1 MLVEHLRRARRL
13 KKGHPMGPKV
23 HIVGGGLAGSEA
35 AWQVVQA
42 GIPVVLHEMRPKKMT
57 PAHQTGHLA
66 ELVCSNSLKSLSED
80 SAPGLLKREM
90 TALNSLIVPSAHTA
104 RVPAGQALAVNR
116 EIFSECIERALTDS
130 GLFTR
135 LDDEITEIPS
145 ETELLGRGEV
155 WILASGPLT
164 TQPLAEQIMELAGGA
179 KRLHFY
185 DAIAP
190 VIAAD
195 SIDHERGAF
204 RADRWQKD
212 ETTGGDYLNL
222 PMTKDE
228 YERFIDAVTSA
239 EKMPLHEFEETKY
252 FESCL
257 PIEVMVERGRETL
270 RFGPMKPVGLTDP
283 RTGRWPHANVQLRLE
298 NRDATMFSMVGFQTK
313 MKWPEQKRVFAL
325 IPGLEE
331 AEFYRYGS
339 VHRNTYI
346 KSPEALDE
354 RLAFK
359 KNSRVLLAGQITG
372 VEGYTESAAIGL
384 LAGRAAAAILKNEE
398 VRMPPR
404 ETMLGAL
411 HSYVTLGGLGDYQPM
426 NANLGLLPALA
437 KQRGISKAD
446 RKAKQVATAWGEF
459 QGWAERTTFAN
470 SSGLSDAPPTS
481 PPSMSS

>member
-1 MLVEHLRRARRL
+1 M
-13 KKGHPMGPKV
+13 KPTV

-42 GIPVVLHEMRPKKMT
+42 GISVVLHEMRPQKMT
-57 PAHQTGHLA
+57 PAHHTANLA

-90 TALNSLIVPSAHTA
+90 AALDSLIVRSAHTA

-116 EIFSECIERALTDS
+116 EIFSECIERALNDS
-130 GLFTR
+130 NLFTR
-135 LDDEITEIPS
+135 LHEEITEIPS
-145 ETELLGRGEV
+145 ETELLGRNEV

-164 TQPLAEQIMELAGGA
+164 SQQLAEQIMALAGGA

-212 ETTGGDYLNL
+212 DATGGDYLNL
-222 PMTKDE
+222 PMNKEE
-228 YERFIDAVTSA
+228 YERFIDAVIAA

-325 IPGLEE
+325 IPGLEQ
-331 AEFYRYGS
+331 AEFYRFGS

-346 KSPEALDE
+346 KSPEALDA

-384 LAGRAAAAILKNEE
+384 LAGRAAAAILKDQD
-398 VRMPPR
+398 VKMPPK

-411 HSYVTLGGLGDYQPM
+411 YSYVTEGVLGDYQPM
-426 NANLGLLPALA
+426 NANLGLLPTME

-446 RKAKQVATAWGEF
+446 RKAKQVAIAWDKF
-459 QGWAERTTFAN
+459 QTWTDRTTLAN

-481 PPSMSS
+481 PPSISN